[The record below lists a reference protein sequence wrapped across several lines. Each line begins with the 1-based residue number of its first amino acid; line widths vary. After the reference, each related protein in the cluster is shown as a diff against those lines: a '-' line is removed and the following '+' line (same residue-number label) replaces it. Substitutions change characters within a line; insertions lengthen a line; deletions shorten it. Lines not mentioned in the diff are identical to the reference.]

1 MLDLDQEKIT
11 LDNFKIDNNDPKNIN
26 KFINEFNLQKQNMF
40 NKVTFKNFI
49 KDFFSILC
57 WVNHFFRI
65 YDFIIIIFIY

>member
-49 KDFFSILC
+49 KEFF
-57 WVNHFFRI
+57 
-65 YDFIIIIFIY
+65 

>member
-26 KFINEFNLQKQNMF
+26 KFINVFNLQKQNMF

-49 KDFFSILC
+49 KNFFST
-57 WVNHFFRI
+57 
-65 YDFIIIIFIY
+65 YAG

>member
-49 KDFFSILC
+49 KDFFST
-57 WVNHFFRI
+57 
-65 YDFIIIIFIY
+65 YAG

>member
-49 KDFFSILC
+49 KNFFST
-57 WVNHFFRI
+57 
-65 YDFIIIIFIY
+65 YAG